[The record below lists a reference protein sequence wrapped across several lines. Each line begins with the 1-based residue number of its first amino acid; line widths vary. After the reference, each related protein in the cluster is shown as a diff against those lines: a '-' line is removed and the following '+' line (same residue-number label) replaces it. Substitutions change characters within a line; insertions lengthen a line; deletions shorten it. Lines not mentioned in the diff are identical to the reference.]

1 MKEYFFSDYI
11 SIPVAQAGVIT
22 DAKPLSQILLD
33 ALSFLLSVAG
43 IVGIIALVVAGIIY
57 LTAGG
62 DEKRMQLGKKTAV
75 ASVIGLMIIL
85 GALVLVTQI
94 GKLFA

>member
-1 MKEYFFSDYI
+1 MSEYFFL
-11 SIPVAQAGVIT
+11 PVAQAGVIT
-22 DAKPLSQILLD
+22 DAKPISQILLD

-43 IVGIIALVVAGIIY
+43 IVGILMLVVAGIMY

-62 DEKRMQLGKKTAV
+62 DEKRMQFGKRAAV
-75 ASVIGLMIIL
+75 AIVIGLVVVL

>member
-1 MKEYFFSDYI
+1 MEEYFFEYI
-11 SIPVAQAGVIT
+11 AIPVAQAGVIT
-22 DAKPLSQILLD
+22 DAKPISQILLD

-43 IVGIIALVVAGIIY
+43 IVGILMLVVAGIMY

-62 DEKRMQLGKKTAV
+62 DEKRMQFGKRAAV
-75 ASVIGLMIIL
+75 AIVIGLVVVL